1 MTSSGTAWVQI
12 SETLFFLNVGP
23 MTSQKHSARLTSSGV
38 LRATP
43 LMLYSQRQPKC
54 TVNTD
59 LRLTVVTWVCRAGY
73 GPQAQTVADVA
84 TLDCTQNTIKD
95 RFKASSSSRLRFY
108 ASSLSAVVQLLLISR
123 PSAGAFAE
131 AIGLDSGVRSNR
143 LRDQSR
149 ASSAVLLIYMTVI
162 NNVTGE
168 QYTRL
173 YTRKL
178 RLKPLR

>member
-1 MTSSGTAWVQI
+1 MTSR
-12 SETLFFLNVGP
+12 
-23 MTSQKHSARLTSSGV
+23 KHSARLTSSGV

-95 RFKASSSSRLRFY
+95 RFKASSSSSSSSSSRLRCY

>member
-1 MTSSGTAWVQI
+1 MTSR
-12 SETLFFLNVGP
+12 
-23 MTSQKHSARLTSSGV
+23 KHSARLTSSGV

-95 RFKASSSSRLRFY
+95 RFKASSSSSSSSSRLRFY

-149 ASSAVLLIYMTVI
+149 ASSRSLVNIYDR
-162 NNVTGE
+162 N
-168 QYTRL
+168 
-173 YTRKL
+173 
-178 RLKPLR
+178 

>member
-95 RFKASSSSRLRFY
+95 RFKASSSSSRLRFY

-131 AIGLDSGVRSNR
+131 AIGLDSGLRSNR

-149 ASSAVLLIYMTVI
+149 ASSRCLVNIYDR
-162 NNVTGE
+162 N
-168 QYTRL
+168 
-173 YTRKL
+173 
-178 RLKPLR
+178 

>member
-43 LMLYSQRQPKC
+43 LMPYSQRQPKC

-95 RFKASSSSRLRFY
+95 RFKASSSSSSSSRLRFY

-149 ASSAVLLIYMTVI
+149 ASSRCLVNIYDR
-162 NNVTGE
+162 N
-168 QYTRL
+168 
-173 YTRKL
+173 
-178 RLKPLR
+178 